1 MDKITI
7 NIPMNLDVSDDDLDN
22 ILVTAFEGGSNYWI
36 DKVEIKKQ
44 ADLGFNGEGRQL
56 YNGYASHQISRG
68 GEVWICLDNNP
79 VGAEIKGKEYY
90 KWVINRKKLLR
101 AISRWFTEY
110 YYHRQIVKHNLE
122 MPSSFSDIDF
132 DAGDTDI
139 IIQLAIFN
147 EVIYG

>member
-1 MDKITI
+1 MVCFKPASAAESALVYSIFK
-7 NIPMNLDVSDDDLDN
+7 LSVVVVVS
-22 ILVTAFEGGSNYWI
+22 TGA
-36 DKVEIKKQ
+36 
-44 ADLGFNGEGRQL
+44 A
-56 YNGYASHQISRG
+56 
-68 GEVWICLDNNP
+68 VWIWLDNNP

-110 YYHRQIVKHNLE
+110 YYPKQIKFNWMYKDYPIE
-122 MPSSFSDIDF
+122 IPSSFSDIDF

>member
-36 DKVEIKKQ
+36 DKIEVKDYKGCE
-44 ADLGFNGEGRQL
+44 F
-56 YNGYASHQISRG
+56 ASHVISKG
-68 GEVWICLDNNP
+68 GKLIIITDDEQLTLTKNKQL
-79 VGAEIKGKEYY
+79 KGIS
-90 KWVINRKKLLR
+90 KWF
-101 AISRWFTEY
+101 AEY
-110 YYHRQIVKHNLE
+110 YYPRQIVKHNLE

-147 EVIYG
+147 EVVYG

>member
-1 MDKITI
+1 MDEITI
-7 NIPMNLDVSDDDLDN
+7 NIPMNLDVSGDDLDN

-36 DKVEIKKQ
+36 DKIEVKDYKGCEW
-44 ADLGFNGEGRQL
+44 
-56 YNGYASHQISRG
+56 ASHVVSKG
-68 GEVWICLDNNP
+68 GSVWVCLDNNP

>member
-36 DKVEIKKQ
+36 DKIEVKDYKGCEW
-44 ADLGFNGEGRQL
+44 
-56 YNGYASHQISRG
+56 ASHVVSKG
-68 GEVWICLDNNP
+68 GSVWVCLDNNP

>member
-1 MDKITI
+1 MDEITI
-7 NIPMNLDVSDDDLDN
+7 NIPMNLDVSGDDLDN

-36 DKVEIKKQ
+36 DKVEVRDYKGCE
-44 ADLGFNGEGRQL
+44 L
-56 YNGYASHQISRG
+56 ASHVVSKG
-68 GEVWICLDNNP
+68 GAVWICLDNNP
-79 VGAEIKGKEYY
+79 VGAEIKDKEYY

-139 IIQLAIFN
+139 IIQLAIFK

>member
-36 DKVEIKKQ
+36 DKIEMKEFS
-44 ADLGFNGEGRQL
+44 GHEF
-56 YNGYASHQISRG
+56 ASHVVSKG
-68 GEVWICLDNNP
+68 GDVWIYTDDSPRYFINKERLL
-79 VGAEIKGKEYY
+79 KGIS
-90 KWVINRKKLLR
+90 KWF
-101 AISRWFTEY
+101 AEY
-110 YYHRQIVKHNLE
+110 YYPRHIVKHSLE